1 MTATITPDRTAA
13 DVRETYA
20 MVKRCT
26 DNALK
31 SLSSDRI
38 ERIGEGAIKS
48 ALIDAEY
55 DLMRALNTVRNAR
68 GKEWI

>member
-1 MTATITPDRTAA
+1 MTATITPDRTAD

-31 SLSSDRI
+31 ALSSDRP
-38 ERIGEGAIKS
+38 EKFGEHGIKHV
-48 ALIDAEY
+48 LIDAEY
-55 DLMRALNTVRNAR
+55 DLRRALNTIRTAR